1 MPNGQ
6 LCRLQRLMLIDE
18 VRPLT
23 EAERAEFDD
32 LWAMAEAEID
42 AEEVNDDDCN

>member
-1 MPNGQ
+1 MTNGQ
-6 LCRLQRLMLIDE
+6 WCRLQALMLKDE

-23 EAERAEFDD
+23 DAERTEFDD

-42 AEEVNDDDCN
+42 AEEVNNDDCN